1 MNLIIED
8 VYKQKKKIL
17 IIIIRKYWIKYF
29 YLEKIRIYN
38 LTSERINISM
48 ETSKMKNMVVL
59 KNLPSNMIEEAI
71 VIFKENSKIK
81 AKDVINKSNQ
91 LSQVQGKS
99 KDIIFKEAEMLVNDY
114 VKRVESSKNRKIFD
128 KKINDKFLK
137 KYSVVITILFIISLT
152 INFI

>member
-1 MNLIIED
+1 
-8 VYKQKKKIL
+8 
-17 IIIIRKYWIKYF
+17 
-29 YLEKIRIYN
+29 
-38 LTSERINISM
+38 M

-99 KDIIFKEAEMLVNDY
+99 IDIIFKEAEMLLNDY
-114 VKRVESSKNRKIFD
+114 VKRVESSENRKIFD

>member
-1 MNLIIED
+1 
-8 VYKQKKKIL
+8 
-17 IIIIRKYWIKYF
+17 
-29 YLEKIRIYN
+29 LEKIRIYN
-38 LTSERINISM
+38 LTIERININM

-81 AKDVINKSNQ
+81 AKDVINKSNK
-91 LSQVQGKS
+91 LNQVQGKS

-114 VKRVESSKNRKIFD
+114 VKRVEASKDRKIFD

-137 KYSVVITILFIISLT
+137 KYSIVITILFIISLT

>member
-1 MNLIIED
+1 
-8 VYKQKKKIL
+8 
-17 IIIIRKYWIKYF
+17 
-29 YLEKIRIYN
+29 
-38 LTSERINISM
+38 M

-137 KYSVVITILFIISLT
+137 KYSVVITILFIISIT

>member
-1 MNLIIED
+1 
-8 VYKQKKKIL
+8 
-17 IIIIRKYWIKYF
+17 
-29 YLEKIRIYN
+29 
-38 LTSERINISM
+38 M

-91 LSQVQGKS
+91 LSQIQVKS

-114 VKRVESSKNRKIFD
+114 VKRVESSKNKKIFD

-137 KYSVVITILFIISLT
+137 KYSIVITILFIISLT

>member
-1 MNLIIED
+1 
-8 VYKQKKKIL
+8 
-17 IIIIRKYWIKYF
+17 
-29 YLEKIRIYN
+29 
-38 LTSERINISM
+38 
-48 ETSKMKNMVVL
+48 
-59 KNLPSNMIEEAI
+59 MIEEAI

-91 LSQVQGKS
+91 LSQIQGKS

-114 VKRVESSKNRKIFD
+114 VKRVESSKNKKIFD

>member
-1 MNLIIED
+1 
-8 VYKQKKKIL
+8 
-17 IIIIRKYWIKYF
+17 
-29 YLEKIRIYN
+29 
-38 LTSERINISM
+38 M

-59 KNLPSNMIEEAI
+59 KNLPSN
-71 VIFKENSKIK
+71 IK

-91 LSQVQGKS
+91 LSQIQGKS

-114 VKRVESSKNRKIFD
+114 VKRVESSKNKKIFD

-137 KYSVVITILFIISLT
+137 KYSIVITILFIISLT

>member
-1 MNLIIED
+1 
-8 VYKQKKKIL
+8 
-17 IIIIRKYWIKYF
+17 
-29 YLEKIRIYN
+29 
-38 LTSERINISM
+38 
-48 ETSKMKNMVVL
+48 
-59 KNLPSNMIEEAI
+59 MIEEAI

-128 KKINDKFLK
+128 KKINNKFLK

>member
-1 MNLIIED
+1 
-8 VYKQKKKIL
+8 
-17 IIIIRKYWIKYF
+17 
-29 YLEKIRIYN
+29 
-38 LTSERINISM
+38 M

-91 LSQVQGKS
+91 LSQIQGKS

-114 VKRVESSKNRKIFD
+114 VKRVESSKNKKIFD
-128 KKINDKFLK
+128 KKINDKLLIIYFLFNLRLL
-137 KYSVVITILFIISLT
+137 VHIVHQI
-152 INFI
+152 

>member
-1 MNLIIED
+1 
-8 VYKQKKKIL
+8 
-17 IIIIRKYWIKYF
+17 
-29 YLEKIRIYN
+29 
-38 LTSERINISM
+38 M

-81 AKDVINKSNQ
+81 AKDIINKSNQ

>member
-1 MNLIIED
+1 
-8 VYKQKKKIL
+8 
-17 IIIIRKYWIKYF
+17 
-29 YLEKIRIYN
+29 
-38 LTSERINISM
+38 M

-137 KYSVVITILFIISLT
+137 KYSVVITILFIIILT

>member
-1 MNLIIED
+1 
-8 VYKQKKKIL
+8 
-17 IIIIRKYWIKYF
+17 
-29 YLEKIRIYN
+29 
-38 LTSERINISM
+38 M

-59 KNLPSNMIEEAI
+59 KNLPPNMIEEAI

>member
-1 MNLIIED
+1 
-8 VYKQKKKIL
+8 
-17 IIIIRKYWIKYF
+17 
-29 YLEKIRIYN
+29 
-38 LTSERINISM
+38 M
-48 ETSKMKNMVVL
+48 ETSKMKNIVVL

>member
-1 MNLIIED
+1 
-8 VYKQKKKIL
+8 
-17 IIIIRKYWIKYF
+17 
-29 YLEKIRIYN
+29 
-38 LTSERINISM
+38 M

-152 INFI
+152 INFTRPRLQWHRQDYHQQS

>member
-1 MNLIIED
+1 
-8 VYKQKKKIL
+8 
-17 IIIIRKYWIKYF
+17 
-29 YLEKIRIYN
+29 
-38 LTSERINISM
+38 M

-91 LSQVQGKS
+91 LSQ
-99 KDIIFKEAEMLVNDY
+99 IKEAEMLVNDY
-114 VKRVESSKNRKIFD
+114 VKRVESSKNKKIFD

-137 KYSVVITILFIISLT
+137 KYSIVITILFIISLT

>member
-1 MNLIIED
+1 
-8 VYKQKKKIL
+8 
-17 IIIIRKYWIKYF
+17 
-29 YLEKIRIYN
+29 
-38 LTSERINISM
+38 M

-71 VIFKENSKIK
+71 DIFKENSKIK

>member
-1 MNLIIED
+1 
-8 VYKQKKKIL
+8 
-17 IIIIRKYWIKYF
+17 
-29 YLEKIRIYN
+29 
-38 LTSERINISM
+38 M

-59 KNLPSNMIEEAI
+59 KNLPSNMIEKAI

>member
-1 MNLIIED
+1 
-8 VYKQKKKIL
+8 
-17 IIIIRKYWIKYF
+17 
-29 YLEKIRIYN
+29 
-38 LTSERINISM
+38 M

-152 INFI
+152 INLI

>member
-1 MNLIIED
+1 
-8 VYKQKKKIL
+8 
-17 IIIIRKYWIKYF
+17 
-29 YLEKIRIYN
+29 
-38 LTSERINISM
+38 M

-91 LSQVQGKS
+91 LSQVQEKS

>member
-1 MNLIIED
+1 
-8 VYKQKKKIL
+8 
-17 IIIIRKYWIKYF
+17 
-29 YLEKIRIYN
+29 
-38 LTSERINISM
+38 M

-114 VKRVESSKNRKIFD
+114 VKRVESSKNKKIFD

-137 KYSVVITILFIISLT
+137 KYSIVITILFIIRLT

>member
-1 MNLIIED
+1 
-8 VYKQKKKIL
+8 
-17 IIIIRKYWIKYF
+17 
-29 YLEKIRIYN
+29 
-38 LTSERINISM
+38 M

-91 LSQVQGKS
+91 LSQAQGKS

>member
-1 MNLIIED
+1 
-8 VYKQKKKIL
+8 
-17 IIIIRKYWIKYF
+17 
-29 YLEKIRIYN
+29 
-38 LTSERINISM
+38 M

-71 VIFKENSKIK
+71 VIFKESSKIK

>member
-1 MNLIIED
+1 
-8 VYKQKKKIL
+8 
-17 IIIIRKYWIKYF
+17 
-29 YLEKIRIYN
+29 
-38 LTSERINISM
+38 M

-114 VKRVESSKNRKIFD
+114 VKRVESSNNRKIFD

>member
-1 MNLIIED
+1 
-8 VYKQKKKIL
+8 
-17 IIIIRKYWIKYF
+17 
-29 YLEKIRIYN
+29 
-38 LTSERINISM
+38 M

-81 AKDVINKSNQ
+81 AKGVINKSNQ

>member
-1 MNLIIED
+1 
-8 VYKQKKKIL
+8 
-17 IIIIRKYWIKYF
+17 
-29 YLEKIRIYN
+29 
-38 LTSERINISM
+38 M
-48 ETSKMKNMVVL
+48 EASKMKNMVVL

>member
-1 MNLIIED
+1 
-8 VYKQKKKIL
+8 
-17 IIIIRKYWIKYF
+17 
-29 YLEKIRIYN
+29 
-38 LTSERINISM
+38 M

-81 AKDVINKSNQ
+81 AKDVINKTNQ

>member
-1 MNLIIED
+1 
-8 VYKQKKKIL
+8 
-17 IIIIRKYWIKYF
+17 
-29 YLEKIRIYN
+29 
-38 LTSERINISM
+38 M

-114 VKRVESSKNRKIFD
+114 VKRVESSKNRKIFV

>member
-1 MNLIIED
+1 
-8 VYKQKKKIL
+8 
-17 IIIIRKYWIKYF
+17 
-29 YLEKIRIYN
+29 
-38 LTSERINISM
+38 M

-137 KYSVVITILFIISLT
+137 KYSVAITILFIISLT